1 MKKIIETAFTAAKQ
15 VREHAYAPYSG
26 FKVGAALVAKDS
38 GTIYTGCNVENASY
52 GATICA
58 ERGAVLQAIALGGPQ
73 EYEAI
78 VIVSDDSPPAPPC
91 ALCLQVLVE
100 FCSPELEVYLAT
112 LNGIEIRYT
121 LKELLPH
128 PFDGSALKTEG

>member
-1 MKKIIETAFTAAKQ
+1 MKTIIETAYQAAKQ

-26 FKVGAALVAKDS
+26 FKVGAALVAKES
-38 GTIYTGCNVENASY
+38 GTIYTGCNIENASY

-58 ERGAVLQAIALGGPQ
+58 ERNAVFHAIAKDGRQ

-78 VIVSDDSPPAPPC
+78 VIVTESCPPAPPC

-100 FCSPELEVYLAT
+100 FCDPSLKVYLGT
-112 LNGIEIRYT
+112 LDGIEEEYE
-121 LKELLPH
+121 LSELLPH
-128 PFDGSALKTEG
+128 PFDGSSLRTEV